1 MKFIHKFFDYGRMIK
16 FSHSLFA
23 LPFAGIAVILAFLE
37 SDFMIVDMA
46 RLSGLIIVC
55 LVSAR
60 SAAMGFNR
68 YIDAEIDKKN
78 PRTSKREIPAGV
90 LSPISVL
97 VFIGVSCFVF
107 LFASYLINFLCFIL
121 AFPAL
126 AILFLYSL
134 AKRFTLLCHFILG
147 FSLSMAPLGAWIA
160 IAEDISLVPILFSI
174 GLLFHITGFDILYAI
189 QDADFDSKEAL
200 HSIPAKLGLQNS
212 FHLARILHILSVFS
226 FIIAGRVA
234 DLGFIYYVSIII
246 IAILLIWEHKI
257 ANDQA
262 KEILPP
268 AFYNINSLISVVIFF
283 GILFDRWGEFL
294 GKLQILVKI

>member
-1 MKFIHKFFDYGRMIK
+1 MKFIQKFFDYGRMIK

-262 KEILPP
+262 TEILPP
-268 AFYNINSLISVVIFF
+268 VFYNINSLISVVIFF

>member
-1 MKFIHKFFDYGRMIK
+1 MKFIQKFFDYGRMIK

-23 LPFAGIAVILAFLE
+23 LPFAGIALILAFLE
-37 SDFMIVDMA
+37 SDFMLQDIV
-46 RLSGLIIVC
+46 RLSGLIIIC
-55 LVSAR
+55 LISAR

-78 PRTSKREIPAGV
+78 PRTNKREIPAGV
-90 LSPISVL
+90 LSPVSVL

-107 LFASYLINFLCFIL
+107 LFASYLINFLCFVL

-126 AILFLYSL
+126 AILFFYSL

-160 IAEDISLVPILFSI
+160 IAEDISLVPILFSL

-200 HSIPAKLGLQNS
+200 HSIPAKLGIQNS
-212 FHLARILHILSVFS
+212 FHVSRILHILAIFS
-226 FIIAGRVA
+226 FLIAGKVA
-234 DLGFIYYVSIII
+234 DLGLIYYISIFII
-246 IAILLIWEHKI
+246 GLLLIWEHRI
-257 ANDQA
+257 AKDMA
-262 KEILPP
+262 REILPP
-268 AFYNINSLISVVIFF
+268 SFYTINSFISVVIFF
-283 GILFDRWGEFL
+283 GILFDRWGEFI

>member
-262 KEILPP
+262 TEILPP